1 MKKILLLLALSCGSF
16 ANAQQLVE
24 LGTNPI
30 SSNGY
35 HAEFTKIRCNNL
47 GTPFTAYIKQG
58 KLFVDRF
65 VANEWEHTEGGSG
78 AIDSL
83 ALCFDF
89 DYNPVNNQ
97 FYLLYTKSDGVYFK
111 TYTNTWSA
119 ASHYPA
125 IITNAFETSCMMA
138 VDHTNNIPYTVFR
151 DNNDPIRWKKYNFS
165 TDSFDSIP
173 APVGFSDY
181 LTTMVCTDIEVNQAT
196 GDLFAAF
203 QSTGQQA
210 KITKYNGNTWSDLDN
225 AVTIDQIARM
235 KLGFKYGA
243 TNELILGLNYDNAN
257 GYYMQVKKY
266 NPVSG
271 SGSTIQSP
279 VGYGNDHAS
288 MLYGLAVSP
297 VNNYISY
304 AFNQFSFPV
313 APLLRYNTGSN
324 SWTSFNHNLGSHTFF
339 DMHYNQTGDLFL
351 ATTSDNHNTLHI
363 YKMDYFSLGVNE
375 QQEATLATYP
385 NPVNEQ
391 FEFEAKENGTAV
403 VYTTEGQVVRW
414 SSITA
419 GNHTFIVNDLP
430 AASYVVQFTG
440 DSGFTTRTKI
450 IKL

>member
-1 MKKILLLLALSCGSF
+1 MKKFLLLLALSSASF
-16 ANAQQLVE
+16 ANTQQLVE
-24 LGTNPI
+24 LGANPI
-30 SSNGY
+30 SSDGY
-35 HAEFTKIRCNNL
+35 HAEYTKIRCNNL

-65 VANEWEHTEGGSG
+65 VANVWEHTEGASG

-83 ALCFDF
+83 VKCLDF

-119 ASHYPA
+119 TSYYPVVISGGA
-125 IITNAFETSCMMA
+125 ATSCMMA
-138 VDHTNNIPYTVFR
+138 VDHTNNIPYTIFR
-151 DNNDPIRWKKYNFS
+151 EGNDAILWKKYDFS

-181 LTTMVCTDIEVNQAT
+181 QTTMISTDIEVNQAT

-203 QSTGQQA
+203 QSTGLQA
-210 KITKYNGNTWSDLDN
+210 MITKYNGNTWSDLDN
-225 AVTIDQIARM
+225 AVTIDQISRL

-243 TNELILGLNYDNAN
+243 TNELILGMNYNNGN

-266 NPVSG
+266 NTTSG
-271 SGSTIQSP
+271 LGSTIQTP
-279 VGYGNDHAS
+279 VNYGYDYAS

-304 AFNQFSFPV
+304 AFNKFSFPV

-324 SWTSFNHNLGSHTFF
+324 SWTSFNHNLDDHTFY
-339 DMHYNQTGDLFL
+339 DVYYNQTGDLFL
-351 ATTSDNHNTLHI
+351 ATTSDSQNTLHI
-363 YKMDYFSLGVNE
+363 YKMDYFSLDVNE
-375 QQEATLATYP
+375 HEETTLATYP
-385 NPVNEQ
+385 NPVNES
-391 FEFEAKENGTAV
+391 FEFDAKENGKAII
-403 VYTTEGQVVRW
+403 YTTEGQVVR
-414 SSITA
+414 SATITA

-430 AASYVVQFTG
+430 AACYVVLFTG
-440 DSGFTTRTKI
+440 DSGIMTRTKI